1 MDSKFLRLCSK
12 SIKANRDKFGRDF
25 AIFSNKRNKKT
36 RKLLQTKRS
45 DTFGNWP
52 IVKSIAT
59 TVKAN
64 DKPKAKQS
72 LSITEL
78 EQQTKQNL
86 LNARKLRRRY
96 DIYVFPES
104 ETTPLPIFKFEELSS
119 KLKVNKTVCNNLNKW
134 KIKKPLPVQM
144 QVIPIMIQGH
154 EVQCCAPTGS
164 GKTIAFII
172 PILTILQR
180 TIQTDNSSNTDID
193 TFCDDSDDEQDNDT
207 EIDTKMNDKYSDIKC
222 LIIAPTTVLAHQ
234 IYREF
239 VKYSNGLDIGILLL
253 DEDDMNEPDIAIH
266 IMISTPKPLATL
278 IRDDQIPFNKLS
290 DSLFIIHHHLI
301 NNQNI
306 INNKQN

>member
-1 MDSKFLRLCSK
+1 MDAKFLQLCSK
-12 SIKANRDKFGRDF
+12 SIKANHDKFGSDF
-25 AIFSNKRNKKT
+25 AIFSKRRNKKT
-36 RKLLQTKRS
+36 RKLLQSKRS
-45 DTFGNWP
+45 DTFGNWR
-52 IVKSIAT
+52 IIKTDDT
-59 TVKAN
+59 TI
-64 DKPKAKQS
+64 KPKDKTKTFEQS

-96 DIYVFPES
+96 GIYVFPES
-104 ETTPLPIFKFEELSS
+104 ETTPLPIFKFQELTS
-119 KLKVNKTVCNNLNKW
+119 KLNVNETVCKNLKKW

-180 TIQTDNSSNTDID
+180 TIQTDTNNNIDID
-193 TFCDDSDDEQDNDT
+193 TFCDDSDDEDDEDNNNMDTDNDN
-207 EIDTKMNDKYSDIKC
+207 KSKFSDIKC

-239 VKYSNGLDIGILLL
+239 VKYSNGLDIGILML
-253 DEDDMNEPDIAIH
+253 DEDDMNKQDIPIH
-266 IMISTPKPLATL
+266 ILISTPKPLASL
-278 IRDDQIPFNKLS
+278 IRDGEIPFNKFS
-290 DSLFIIHHHLI
+290 DSL
-301 NNQNI
+301 
-306 INNKQN
+306 